1 MDVIEDP
8 IFKNIII
15 AQTVLQESKRHSVSC
30 YQRLIQLFNS
40 PNRRFFCFVNEF
52 HKLIYKI
59 FQLIILILKNF
70 S

>member
-40 PNRRFFCFVNEF
+40 PNRHFF
-52 HKLIYKI
+52 
-59 FQLIILILKNF
+59 ILLMNF
-70 S
+70 TS